1 MATLQTS
8 LLYKPPLLS
17 PVSFSSSLLKRFQ
30 LYSCS
35 VSYFNQNPIAL
46 SHSFHF
52 PPPEFRKFGF
62 SPRTWSVSCTLQP
75 ENTNLSQEASARDLS
90 SVSEIEESKSS
101 SLNEDGSILETKTEE
116 ISESSGVEVES
127 EVSGLGLENGEVGWG
142 EISEKVAESEGM
154 SEILVE
160 KEGEKSRFPLVVFLV
175 GLWASVRKWFEK
187 VMVWDWLSWWP
198 FWRQEKRLERLIA
211 DADANPKDPAKQS
224 ALLAE
229 LNKQSPES
237 VIKRFEQ
244 RDHAVDSRGVAEYLR
259 ALVVTNAIAE
269 YLPDEESGKPSSL
282 PSLLQ
287 ELKQWASGNVDE
299 SFVNPGIN
307 DKQPLHVVM
316 VEPKVS
322 NKSRFAQELIS
333 TILFTVAVGLVWFMG
348 AAALQKYIGSLGGI
362 GTSGVGS
369 SSSYAPKELNKEII
383 PEKNVKTFKDVK
395 GCDDAKQ
402 ELEEVVEYLKNPT
415 KFTRLGGKLP
425 KDMSSRK
432 TIGNAK
438 GILLTG
444 APGTGKT
451 LLAKAIAG
459 EAGVPFFYRAGSEF
473 EEMFVGVGARRVRSL
488 FQAAKKK
495 APCIIF
501 IDEIDAVGS
510 TRKQWEGHTK
520 KTLHQLLVEMDGF
533 EQNEG
538 IILMAATNLP
548 DILDP
553 ALTRPGRFDRHIVV
567 PNPDVRGRQ
576 EILELYLQDKPLAE
590 DIDVKAIARGT
601 PGFNGAD
608 LANLVNIAAIKAAVE
623 GADKLTAS
631 QLEFAKDRI
640 IMGTERK
647 TMFLSE
653 EGKKLTAYHESGH
666 AIVAFSTE
674 GAHPIHKATIM
685 PRGSAL
691 GMVTQLPSGDETSIS
706 KKQLL
711 ARLDVCMGGRVAE
724 ELIFGRDHVT
734 TGASSDL
741 HTATELAHYMVSNCG
756 MSDTIGPIHI
766 KERPSSDM
774 QSRID
779 AEVMKLLRE
788 AYDRVKVL
796 LKKHEKALHA
806 LAIAL
811 LEYETLSADEIKRIL
826 LPYREGQLP
835 EQQQEEQQEEGD
847 LVLV

>member
-1 MATLQTS
+1 MGIWAAFRRRVDY
-8 LLYKPPLLS
+8 LL
-17 PVSFSSSLLKRFQ
+17 
-30 LYSCS
+30 
-35 VSYFNQNPIAL
+35 
-46 SHSFHF
+46 
-52 PPPEFRKFGF
+52 
-62 SPRTWSVSCTLQP
+62 
-75 ENTNLSQEASARDLS
+75 AS
-90 SVSEIEESKSS
+90 
-101 SLNEDGSILETKTEE
+101 
-116 ISESSGVEVES
+116 
-127 EVSGLGLENGEVGWG
+127 
-142 EISEKVAESEGM
+142 
-154 SEILVE
+154 
-160 KEGEKSRFPLVVFLV
+160 
-175 GLWASVRKWFEK
+175 
-187 VMVWDWLSWWP
+187 DWLSWFP
-198 FWRQEKRLERLIA
+198 FWRQEKRLERLIDEA
-211 DADANPKDPAKQS
+211 DASPQDPVKQT
-224 ALLAE
+224 ALLVE
-229 LNKQSPES
+229 LNKHSPES

-244 RDHAVDSRGVAEYLR
+244 REHAVDSRGVAEYLR
-259 ALVVTNAIAE
+259 ALVVTNAIADF
-269 YLPDEESGKPSSL
+269 LPDEQSGKPSSL
-282 PSLLQ
+282 PALLQ
-287 ELKQWASGNVDE
+287 ELKQRVAGNTDE
-299 SFVNPGIN
+299 PFVNPGLSE
-307 DKQPLHVVM
+307 KQPLHVVM
-316 VEPKVS
+316 VDRKVS
-322 NKSRFAQELIS
+322 QKSRFAQELIS
-333 TILFTVAVGLVWFMG
+333 TILFTVAVGLIWLMG

-362 GTSGVGS
+362 GASGVGS
-369 SSSYAPKELNKEII
+369 SSSYSPKDHNKEVM

-402 ELEEVVEYLKNPT
+402 ELEEVVEYLKNPS

-425 KDMSSRK
+425 
-432 TIGNAK
+432 K

-576 EILELYLQDKPLAE
+576 EILELYLKDKPIS
-590 DIDVKAIARGT
+590 DDVDVKAIARGT

-623 GADKLTAS
+623 GAEKLNGV

-647 TMFLSE
+647 TMFVSE
-653 EGKKLTAYHESGH
+653 DSKKLLLQMDFSQHSFFFQLTAYHESGH
-666 AIVAFSTE
+666 AIVAFNTE

-691 GMVTQLPSGDETSIS
+691 GMVTQLPSNDETSIS

-724 ELIFGRDHVT
+724 ELIFGQDHVT

-741 HTATELAHYMVSNCG
+741 STATELAQYMVSSCG
-756 MSDTIGPIHI
+756 MSDVIGPVHL
-766 KERPSSDM
+766 KERPSSEM

-779 AEVMKLLRE
+779 AEVVKLLRE
-788 AYDRVKVL
+788 AYDRVKAL

-806 LAIAL
+806 LANAL
-811 LEYETLSADEIKRIL
+811 LEYETLTSEEIKRIL
-826 LPYREGQLP
+826 MPYREGKLP
-835 EQQQEEQQEEGD
+835 ETREVEQQEQGD
-847 LVLV
+847 LVLA

>member
-1 MATLQTS
+1 MAIILQAS
-8 LLYKPPLLS
+8 LLCKPSLSLTLLFPPNKRHRFNQS
-17 PVSFSSSLLKRFQ
+17 LSSLL
-30 LYSCS
+30 L
-35 VSYFNQNPIAL
+35 L
-46 SHSFHF
+46 L
-52 PPPEFRKFGF
+52 PPPNHHRH
-62 SPRTWSVSCTLQP
+62 S
-75 ENTNLSQEASARDLS
+75 LS
-90 SVSEIEESKSS
+90 SYSTTFIHSRLRPLPITRALHTDNVESGGSKLVENQDSSSSSYNSSGGGLDGESVDSVVVNATTVDNESK
-101 SLNEDGSILETKTEE
+101 EVDM
-116 ISESSGVEVES
+116 VENKFS
-127 EVSGLGLENGEVGWG
+127 K
-142 EISEKVAESEGM
+142 I
-154 SEILVE
+154 
-160 KEGEKSRFPLVVFLV
+160 PLVVFLIGV
-175 GLWASVRKWFEK
+175 WTRLRSGIEK
-187 VMVWDWLSWWP
+187 MMSSDWLSWWP
-198 FWRQEKRLERLIA
+198 FWRQEKRLEQLIA
-211 DADANPKDPAKQS
+211 EANANPKDAAKQT
-224 ALLAE
+224 ALLSE

-244 RDHAVDSRGVAEYLR
+244 REHEVDSRGVAEYLR

-269 YLPDEESGKPSSL
+269 YLPDEESGKPSAL

-287 ELKQWASGNVDE
+287 ELKQRASGNTDE
-299 SFVNPGIN
+299 PFMNPGIS

-316 VEPKVS
+316 VDPKVS

-333 TILFTVAVGLVWFMG
+333 TILFTVAVGLVWVMG

-369 SSSYAPKELNKEII
+369 SSSYTPKELNKEVM

-402 ELEEVVEYLKNPT
+402 ELVEVVEYLKNPT

-425 KDMSSRK
+425 
-432 TIGNAK
+432 K

-553 ALTRPGRFDRHIVV
+553 ALIRPGRFDRHIVV
-567 PNPDVRGRQ
+567 PNPDVKGRQ
-576 EILELYLQDKPLAE
+576 EILELYLQDKPLA
-590 DIDVKAIARGT
+590 DNVDVKAIARGT

-623 GADKLTAS
+623 GQEKLTATE
-631 QLEFAKDRI
+631 LEFAKDRI

-647 TMFLSE
+647 TMFISE
-653 EGKKLTAYHESGH
+653 ESKKLTAYHESGH
-666 AIVAFSTE
+666 AIVAFNTE

-691 GMVTQLPSGDETSIS
+691 GMVTQLPSSDETSIS
-706 KKQLL
+706 KRQLL

-724 ELIFGRDHVT
+724 ELIFGQDHVT

-741 HTATELAHYMVSNCG
+741 STATELAHYMVSSCG
-756 MSDTIGPIHI
+756 MSDAIGPVHI
-766 KERPSSDM
+766 KERASSEM

-779 AEVMKLLRE
+779 AEVVKLLRE
-788 AYDRVKVL
+788 AYDRVKAL

-806 LAIAL
+806 LANAL
-811 LEYETLSADEIKRIL
+811 LEYETLSAEDIKRIL
-826 LPYREGQLP
+826 LPYREGRLP
-835 EQQQEEQQEEGD
+835 EPQEVQQEEGD
-847 LVLV
+847 LVLA

>member
-1 MATLQTS
+1 MVNLQAS
-8 LLYKPPLLS
+8 LFCNPSLSSLPPLLS
-17 PVSFSSSLLKRFQ
+17 SSSSTKIFHFSFSLPPRSISYNPFWLSGFRFNH
-30 LYSCS
+30 C
-35 VSYFNQNPIAL
+35 
-46 SHSFHF
+46 
-52 PPPEFRKFGF
+52 
-62 SPRTWSVSCTLQP
+62 
-75 ENTNLSQEASARDLS
+75 
-90 SVSEIEESKSS
+90 SKSS
-101 SLNEDGSILETKTEE
+101 IHCTLHPDYGNFNPESISSPGGNMGSGPQDFNLGGFGDQGADFDGSR
-116 ISESSGVEVES
+116 VEGS
-127 EVSGLGLENGEVGWG
+127 DS
-142 EISEKVAESEGM
+142 
-154 SEILVE
+154 SEILMNIEAGVMATDEIPEPVLDTPGNVEFESGIQSE
-160 KEGEKSRFPLVVFLV
+160 KEGKWRKLPFVVFLM
-175 GLWASVRKWFEK
+175 GFWAATRRRFQK
-187 VMVWDWLSWWP
+187 VIEILMDWYSWWP
-198 FWRQEKRLERLIA
+198 FWRQEKRLERLTA
-211 DADANPKDPAKQS
+211 EADANPKDAAKQS

-237 VIKRFEQ
+237 VIRRFEQ
-244 RDHAVDSRGVAEYLR
+244 REHAVDSRGVVEYLR
-259 ALVVTNAIAE
+259 ALVATNAIAE
-269 YLPDEESGKPSSL
+269 YLPDSESGKPSTL

-287 ELKQWASGNVDE
+287 ELKQRASGNVDE
-299 SFVNPGIN
+299 SFVNPGISE
-307 DKQPLHVVM
+307 KQPLHVVM
-316 VEPKVS
+316 VDPKVP
-322 NKSRFAQELIS
+322 NKSRFMQELIS

-348 AAALQKYIGSLGGI
+348 ATALQKYIGSLGGI

-369 SSSYAPKELNKEII
+369 SSSYAPKELNKEVI

-402 ELEEVVEYLKNPT
+402 ELEEVVEYLKNPS

-425 KDMSSRK
+425 
-432 TIGNAK
+432 K

-459 EAGVPFFYRAGSEF
+459 EAGVPFFYKAGSEF

-576 EILELYLQDKPLAE
+576 EILELYLQDKPL
-590 DIDVKAIARGT
+590 DDDVDVKAIARGT

-608 LANLVNIAAIKAAVE
+608 LANLVNIAAIKAAVD
-623 GADKLTAS
+623 GAEKLNSS

-640 IMGTERK
+640 VMGTERK

-653 EGKKLTAYHESGH
+653 ESKKLTAYHESGH
-666 AIVAFSTE
+666 AIVAFNTE

-691 GMVTQLPSGDETSIS
+691 GMVTQLPSSDETSIS

-724 ELIFGRDHVT
+724 EIIFGEDHIT

-741 HTATELAHYMVSNCG
+741 NTATELAQYMVSSCG
-756 MSDTIGPIHI
+756 MSDAIGPVHI
-766 KERPSSDM
+766 KERPSSEL

-779 AEVMKLLRE
+779 AEVVKLLRD
-788 AYDRVKVL
+788 AYDRVKAL

-806 LAIAL
+806 LSNAL
-811 LEYETLSADEIKRIL
+811 LEYETLSAEEIKRIL

-835 EQQQEEQQEEGD
+835 DQQDEVEQQEGD
-847 LVLV
+847 LVLA

>member
-1 MATLQTS
+1 MTALQAS
-8 LLYKPPLLS
+8 LLCKHSSLS
-17 PVSFSSSLLKRFQ
+17 HFYHSKHLQLSLSNNRRFSSFYLFTLDDNSTSVKSRFRRHR
-30 LYSCS
+30 L
-35 VSYFNQNPIAL
+35 VF
-46 SHSFHF
+46 
-52 PPPEFRKFGF
+52 
-62 SPRTWSVSCTLQP
+62 SCTLHP
-75 ENTNLSQEASARDLS
+75 ENVNS
-90 SVSEIEESKSS
+90 SPESKISDNDWIS
-101 SLNEDGSILETKTEE
+101 DLGESRVNE
-116 ISESSGVEVES
+116 ISGENKRIEGGDLPSVGSEVERELRS
-127 EVSGLGLENGEVGWG
+127 ENSLGKGDAKSRLPVAVFLMGLVAAAKRLL
-142 EISEKVAESEGM
+142 EKVLLSD
-154 SEILVE
+154 
-160 KEGEKSRFPLVVFLV
+160 
-175 GLWASVRKWFEK
+175 WFN
-187 VMVWDWLSWWP
+187 WWP
-198 FWRQEKRLERLIA
+198 FWRQEKRLEMLVA
-211 DADANPKDPAKQS
+211 EADANPKDATKQS

-229 LNKQSPES
+229 LNQHSPEA
-237 VIKRFEQ
+237 VITRFEQ
-244 RDHAVDSRGVAEYLR
+244 RDHAVDSRGVSEYIR
-259 ALVVTNAIAE
+259 ALVATNAIAE
-269 YLPDEESGKPSSL
+269 YLPDELSGKPSSL
-282 PSLLQ
+282 PTLLE
-287 ELKQWASGNVDE
+287 ELKQRASGNIDE
-299 SFVNPGIN
+299 PFLSPGISE
-307 DKQPLHVVM
+307 KQPLHVMM
-316 VEPKVS
+316 VDPKVPNRS
-322 NKSRFAQELIS
+322 SRFAQELIS
-333 TILFTVAVGLVWFMG
+333 TILFTVAVGLVWLLG
-348 AAALQKYIGSLGGI
+348 AAALQKYISSLGGI
-362 GTSGVGS
+362 GTSGMGS
-369 SSSYAPKELNKEII
+369 SSSYSPKELNKEIM

-425 KDMSSRK
+425 
-432 TIGNAK
+432 K

-576 EILELYLQDKPLAE
+576 EILELYLQDKPLA
-590 DIDVKAIARGT
+590 DNVDVKAIARGT

-623 GADKLTAS
+623 GAEKLTAAE
-631 QLEFAKDRI
+631 LEFAKDRI

-647 TMFLSE
+647 TMFISE
-653 EGKKLTAYHESGH
+653 ESKKLTAYHESGH
-666 AIVAFSTE
+666 AIVALNTD

-691 GMVTQLPSGDETSIS
+691 GMVTQLPSSDETSIS

-711 ARLDVCMGGRVAE
+711 ARLDVCMGGRAAE
-724 ELIFGRDHVT
+724 ELIFGQDYIT

-741 HTATELAHYMVSNCG
+741 QTATELAQYMVSACG
-756 MSDTIGPIHI
+756 MSDTIGPVHI
-766 KERPSSDM
+766 KERPGSEM

-779 AEVMKLLRE
+779 AEVVKLLRE
-788 AYDRVKVL
+788 AYDRVKSL

-806 LAIAL
+806 LANAL
-811 LEYETLSADEIKRIL
+811 LEYETVSAEEIKRIL
-826 LPYREGQLP
+826 LPYGEGRLP
-835 EQQQEEQQEEGD
+835 EQQQQQQQEEEE
-847 LVLV
+847 LALA

>member
-1 MATLQTS
+1 MSGGNSTEKLE
-8 LLYKPPLLS
+8 
-17 PVSFSSSLLKRFQ
+17 
-30 LYSCS
+30 
-35 VSYFNQNPIAL
+35 NPNAL
-46 SHSFHF
+46 
-52 PPPEFRKFGF
+52 
-62 SPRTWSVSCTLQP
+62 V
-75 ENTNLSQEASARDLS
+75 
-90 SVSEIEESKSS
+90 
-101 SLNEDGSILETKTEE
+101 ETGERE
-116 ISESSGVEVES
+116 SGVGE
-127 EVSGLGLENGEVGWG
+127 GEN
-142 EISEKVAESEGM
+142 
-154 SEILVE
+154 EILMGEE
-160 KEGEKSRFPLVVFLV
+160 KKEREGRLPMVVFFV
-175 GLWASVRKWFEK
+175 GLWAMLKRGFERI
-187 VMVWDWLSWWP
+187 WLSEWMSWWP
-198 FWRQEKRLERLIA
+198 WHQERRLDRLIA
-211 DADANPKDPAKQS
+211 EADANPMDAAKQS

-229 LNKQSPES
+229 LNKDSPEL
-237 VIKRFEQ
+237 VIERFQ
-244 RDHAVDSRGVAEYLR
+244 RRDLAVDSKGVVEYLR
-259 ALVVTNAIAE
+259 ALVATNAIAE
-269 YLPDEESGKPSSL
+269 YLPDEQSGKPSNL
-282 PSLLQ
+282 PTLLQ
-287 ELKQWASGNVDE
+287 ELKQRATGNIE
-299 SFVNPGIN
+299 EISLTPGLS
-307 DKQPLHVVM
+307 DKQPLHVLM
-316 VEPKVS
+316 VDPKVS
-322 NKSRFAQELIS
+322 NKSTRLAQELFS
-333 TILFTVAVGLVWFMG
+333 TILFTVAVGLVWIMG
-348 AAALQKYIGSLGGI
+348 AAALQKYINGLGGI

-369 SSSYAPKELNKEII
+369 SSSYTTKELSKEVM

-402 ELEEVVEYLKNPT
+402 ELEEVVEYLKNPA

-425 KDMSSRK
+425 
-432 TIGNAK
+432 K

-501 IDEIDAVGS
+501 IDEIDAIGS

-567 PNPDVRGRQ
+567 PSPDVRGRQ
-576 EILELYLQDKPLAE
+576 EILELYLQDKPVA
-590 DIDVKAIARGT
+590 DTVDVKAIARGT

-623 GADKLTAS
+623 GAEKLTAS

-640 IMGTERK
+640 LMGTERK
-647 TMFLSE
+647 TMFISE
-653 EGKKLTAYHESGH
+653 DSKKLTAYHESGH
-666 AIVAFSTE
+666 AIVALNTE
-674 GAHPIHKATIM
+674 GAHPIHKATII

-691 GMVTQLPSGDETSIS
+691 GMVTQLPSNDETSVT
-706 KKQLL
+706 KRQLL

-724 ELIFGRDHVT
+724 ELIFGQDHVT

-741 HTATELAHYMVSNCG
+741 NTATQLAQYMVTTCG
-756 MSDTIGPIHI
+756 MSDAIGPVHI
-766 KERPSSDM
+766 KERPGSEM

-779 AEVMKLLRE
+779 AEVVKLLKE
-788 AYDRVKVL
+788 AYDRVKAL

-806 LAIAL
+806 LANAL
-811 LEYETLSADEIKRIL
+811 LEYETLSAEDIKRIL
-826 LPYREGQLP
+826 LPYREETQLM
-835 EQQQEEQQEEGD
+835 EQQEQEED
-847 LVLV
+847 LVLA

>member
-1 MATLQTS
+1 MTTLQAS
-8 LLYKPPLLS
+8 LLFKPLPPLFH
-17 PVSFSSSLLKRFQ
+17 FSSSKHVRSLSISNPLFCLRLSTTASPPFKTRFCRHNLL
-30 LYSCS
+30 LHCTL
-35 VSYFNQNPIAL
+35 NPEQVDSSSEFAL
-46 SHSFHF
+46 SNNDNSI
-52 PPPEFRKFGF
+52 PEIEPLEFNE
-62 SPRTWSVSCTLQP
+62 PSVVEIGSVH
-75 ENTNLSQEASARDLS
+75 NSSIDSNGGVVS
-90 SVSEIEESKSS
+90 SVSD
-101 SLNEDGSILETKTEE
+101 NEAGH
-116 ISESSGVEVES
+116 VES
-127 EVSGLGLENGEVGWG
+127 EV
-142 EISEKVAESEGM
+142 
-154 SEILVE
+154 LVE
-160 KEGEKSRFPLVVFLV
+160 NDELKKKLPILIFLMGVFAKVKKGFENIL
-175 GLWASVRKWFEK
+175 LSDWF
-187 VMVWDWLSWWP
+187 SWWP
-198 FWRQEKRLERLIA
+198 FWQQEKRLERLIA
-211 DADANPKDPAKQS
+211 DADANPNDAAMQS

-229 LNKQSPES
+229 LNKHSPES
-237 VIKRFEQ
+237 VIRRFEQ
-244 RDHAVDSRGVAEYLR
+244 RAHAVDSRGVAEYMR
-259 ALVVTNAIAE
+259 ALVATNAIAE
-269 YLPDEESGKPSSL
+269 YLPDELSGKPSSL

-287 ELKQWASGNVDE
+287 ELKQRASGNMDE
-299 SFVNPGIN
+299 PFLNPGISE
-307 DKQPLHVVM
+307 KQPLHVVM
-316 VEPKVS
+316 VDPKVS
-322 NKSRFAQELIS
+322 NRSSRFAQEFLS
-333 TILFTVAVGLVWFMG
+333 TIIFTIAIGLVWIMG
-348 AAALQKYIGSLGGI
+348 ATALQKYIGGLGGI
-362 GTSGVGS
+362 GASGVGS
-369 SSSYAPKELNKEII
+369 SSSYAPKELNKEIM

-402 ELEEVVEYLKNPT
+402 ELEEVVEYLKNPS

-425 KDMSSRK
+425 
-432 TIGNAK
+432 K

-459 EAGVPFFYRAGSEF
+459 EAGVPFFYKAGSEF

-576 EILELYLQDKPLAE
+576 EILELYLQDKPVS
-590 DIDVKAIARGT
+590 DDVNVNAIARGT

-623 GADKLTAS
+623 GAEKLNAS

-653 EGKKLTAYHESGH
+653 DSKKLTAYHESGH
-666 AIVAFSTE
+666 AIVALNTE

-691 GMVTQLPSGDETSIS
+691 GMVTQLPSNDETSIS

-724 ELIFGRDHVT
+724 ELVFGPDNVT

-741 HTATELAHYMVSNCG
+741 HTATELAQYMVSSCG
-756 MSDTIGPIHI
+756 MSDAIGPVHI
-766 KERPSSDM
+766 KERPSAEM
-774 QSRID
+774 QSRMD
-779 AEVMKLLRE
+779 AEVVKLLRE
-788 AYDRVKVL
+788 AYDRVKAL
-796 LKKHEKALHA
+796 LKKHEKALHT
-806 LAIAL
+806 LATAL
-811 LEYETLSADEIKRIL
+811 LECETLTSEDIRRIL
-826 LPYREGQLP
+826 LPFSEDRLS
-835 EQQQEEQQEEGD
+835 EQQQQQQQPQDEETLA
-847 LVLV
+847 LV

>member
-1 MATLQTS
+1 MAIILQANFLCRPSFSLYSPSKRRSFNHHNNCPLSLSKTPSSPLNLRLRPFLIPCTLH
-8 LLYKPPLLS
+8 PDNAG
-17 PVSFSSSLLKRFQ
+17 PVSET
-30 LYSCS
+30 
-35 VSYFNQNPIAL
+35 VPPI
-46 SHSFHF
+46 SNSD
-52 PPPEFRKFGF
+52 K
-62 SPRTWSVSCTLQP
+62 T
-75 ENTNLSQEASARDLS
+75 QE
-90 SVSEIEESKSS
+90 VVES
-101 SLNEDGSILETKTEE
+101 NE
-116 ISESSGVEVES
+116 SGRQEVE
-127 EVSGLGLENGEVGWG
+127 GQGGD
-142 EISEKVAESEGM
+142 
-154 SEILVE
+154 LVEE
-160 KEGEKSRFPLVVFLV
+160 KEGGGEVYDSNGRIRLTVFLM
-175 GLWASVRKWFEK
+175 GLWTKMRNGFQKLLMLMGSYSSNWFSF
-187 VMVWDWLSWWP
+187 SWWP
-198 FWRQEKRLERLIA
+198 FWKQEKKLEKLIA
-211 DADANPKDPAKQS
+211 EAEAHPKDAEKQT
-224 ALLAE
+224 ALLVE
-229 LNKQSPES
+229 LNKHSPES

-244 RDHAVDSRGVAEYLR
+244 RDHAVDSKGVAEYLR
-259 ALVVTNAIAE
+259 ALVTTNSIAD
-269 YLPDEESGKPSSL
+269 YLPDEQSGKPSSL
-282 PSLLQ
+282 PALLQ
-287 ELKQWASGNVDE
+287 ELKQRASGDTDKR
-299 SFVNPGIN
+299 FMNPGVSE
-307 DKQPLHVVM
+307 KQPLHVVM
-316 VEPKVS
+316 VDPKVS

-333 TILFTVAVGLVWFMG
+333 TILFTVAVGLVWVMG
-348 AAALQKYIGSLGGI
+348 AAALQKYVGSLGGI
-362 GTSGVGS
+362 GASGVGS
-369 SSSYAPKELNKEII
+369 SSSYAPKDLNKEVM

-425 KDMSSRK
+425 
-432 TIGNAK
+432 K

-567 PNPDVRGRQ
+567 TNPDVKGRQ
-576 EILELYLQDKPLAE
+576 EILELYLEDKPMA
-590 DIDVKAIARGT
+590 DDVDVKTIARGT

-623 GADKLTAS
+623 GAEKLTAA

-640 IMGTERK
+640 LMGTERK
-647 TMFLSE
+647 TMFISE
-653 EGKKLTAYHESGH
+653 ESKKLTAYHESGH
-666 AIVAFSTE
+666 AIVAFNTE

-691 GMVTQLPSGDETSIS
+691 GMVTQLPSSDETSIS

-724 ELIFGRDHVT
+724 ELIFGQDHVT

-741 HTATELAHYMVSNCG
+741 HTATELAQYMVSNCG
-756 MSDTIGPIHI
+756 MSDAIGPMHI
-766 KERPSSDM
+766 NERPSSEL
-774 QSRID
+774 QSRVD
-779 AEVMKLLRE
+779 AEVCF
-788 AYDRVKVL
+788 
-796 LKKHEKALHA
+796 
-806 LAIAL
+806 
-811 LEYETLSADEIKRIL
+811 
-826 LPYREGQLP
+826 
-835 EQQQEEQQEEGD
+835 
-847 LVLV
+847 

>member
-1 MATLQTS
+1 
-8 LLYKPPLLS
+8 
-17 PVSFSSSLLKRFQ
+17 
-30 LYSCS
+30 
-35 VSYFNQNPIAL
+35 
-46 SHSFHF
+46 
-52 PPPEFRKFGF
+52 
-62 SPRTWSVSCTLQP
+62 
-75 ENTNLSQEASARDLS
+75 
-90 SVSEIEESKSS
+90 
-101 SLNEDGSILETKTEE
+101 
-116 ISESSGVEVES
+116 
-127 EVSGLGLENGEVGWG
+127 
-142 EISEKVAESEGM
+142 
-154 SEILVE
+154 
-160 KEGEKSRFPLVVFLV
+160 
-175 GLWASVRKWFEK
+175 
-187 VMVWDWLSWWP
+187 MVD
-198 FWRQEKRLERLIA
+198 
-211 DADANPKDPAKQS
+211 
-224 ALLAE
+224 
-229 LNKQSPES
+229 
-237 VIKRFEQ
+237 
-244 RDHAVDSRGVAEYLR
+244 
-259 ALVVTNAIAE
+259 
-269 YLPDEESGKPSSL
+269 
-282 PSLLQ
+282 
-287 ELKQWASGNVDE
+287 
-299 SFVNPGIN
+299 
-307 DKQPLHVVM
+307 
-316 VEPKVS
+316 PKVS

-333 TILFTVAVGLVWFMG
+333 TILFTVAVGLVWLMG

-369 SSSYAPKELNKEII
+369 SSSYAPKELNKEVM

-402 ELEEVVEYLKNPT
+402 ELVEVVEYLKNPS

-425 KDMSSRK
+425 
-432 TIGNAK
+432 K

-576 EILELYLQDKPLAE
+576 EILELYLQDKPLA
-590 DIDVKAIARGT
+590 DDVDVKAIARGT

-608 LANLVNIAAIKAAVE
+608 LANLVNIAAIKAAVDGGE
-623 GADKLTAS
+623 KLTATE
-631 QLEFAKDRI
+631 LEFAKDRI
-640 IMGTERK
+640 LMGTERK
-647 TMFLSE
+647 TMFISE
-653 EGKKLTAYHESGH
+653 ESKKLTAYHESGH
-666 AIVAFSTE
+666 AIVAFNTE

-691 GMVTQLPSGDETSIS
+691 GMVTQLPSSDETSVS
-706 KKQLL
+706 QKQLL

-724 ELIFGRDHVT
+724 ELIFGRDHIT

-741 HTATELAHYMVSNCG
+741 HSATELAHYMVSNCG
-756 MSDTIGPIHI
+756 MSDAIGPVHI
-766 KERPSSDM
+766 KDRPSSEM

-779 AEVMKLLRE
+779 AEVVKLLRE
-788 AYDRVKVL
+788 AYDRVKAL
-796 LKKHEKALHA
+796 LKKHEKQLHA
-806 LAIAL
+806 LANAL
-811 LEYETLSADEIKRIL
+811 LEYETLSAEEIKRIL

-835 EQQQEEQQEEGD
+835 EQQEELEED
-847 LVLV
+847 LVLA

>member
-1 MATLQTS
+1 MTITLQAS
-8 LLYKPPLLS
+8 LLCKP
-17 PVSFSSSLLKRFQ
+17 SFSIIPYYSISPCRLCHPTPLPPSNFFTFSSNPLNLRLRLFRP
-30 LYSCS
+30 LS
-35 VSYFNQNPIAL
+35 VP
-46 SHSFHF
+46 
-52 PPPEFRKFGF
+52 
-62 SPRTWSVSCTLQP
+62 CTLQP
-75 ENTNLSQEASARDLS
+75 DNAIPDSESVFHGEFRSPDTNDAVMEQKP
-90 SVSEIEESKSS
+90 EEFGAKSS
-101 SLNEDGSILETKTEE
+101 EAELVT
-116 ISESSGVEVES
+116 
-127 EVSGLGLENGEVGWG
+127 EVSG
-142 EISEKVAESEGM
+142 ESGN
-154 SEILVE
+154 LVE
-160 KEGEKSRFPLVVFLV
+160 KEGVNSKIPVVVFLLGV
-175 GLWASVRKWFEK
+175 WATLKRGLDKLLTS
-187 VMVWDWLSWWP
+187 DWLSWWP
-198 FWRQEKRLERLIA
+198 FWRQEKRIERLIA
-211 DADANPKDPAKQS
+211 EADANPKDADKQS

-229 LNKQSPES
+229 LNKHSPES

-244 RDHAVDSRGVAEYLR
+244 REHAVDSKGVVEYLR
-259 ALVVTNAIAE
+259 ALVVTNTIAD
-269 YLPDEESGKPSSL
+269 YLPDQQSGKPSSL
-282 PSLLQ
+282 PALLQ
-287 ELKQWASGNVDE
+287 ELKQRVSGNTDE
-299 SFVNPGIN
+299 PFVNPGVSE
-307 DKQPLHVVM
+307 KQPLHVVM
-316 VEPKVS
+316 VDPKVS

-333 TILFTVAVGLVWFMG
+333 TILFTVAVGLIWVMG

-362 GTSGVGS
+362 GASGVGS
-369 SSSYAPKELNKEII
+369 SSSYAPKELNKEVM

-402 ELEEVVEYLKNPT
+402 ELEEVVEYLKNPS

-425 KDMSSRK
+425 
-432 TIGNAK
+432 K

-567 PNPDVRGRQ
+567 PNPDVKGRQ
-576 EILELYLQDKPLAE
+576 EILELYLQDKPLS
-590 DIDVKAIARGT
+590 DDVDVKAIARGT

-608 LANLVNIAAIKAAVE
+608 LANLVNVAAIKAAVE
-623 GADKLTAS
+623 GAEKLTAS

-647 TMFLSE
+647 TMFVSE
-653 EGKKLTAYHESGH
+653 ESKKLTAYHESGH
-666 AIVAFSTE
+666 AIVAFNTE

-691 GMVTQLPSGDETSIS
+691 GMVTQLPSSDETSIS

-724 ELIFGRDHVT
+724 ELIFGQDHIT

-756 MSDTIGPIHI
+756 MSDAVGPVHI
-766 KERPSSDM
+766 IDRPSSDM

-779 AEVMKLLRE
+779 AEVVKLLRE
-788 AYDRVKVL
+788 AYDRVKTL
-796 LKKHEKALHA
+796 LKKQEKALHA
-806 LAIAL
+806 LANAL
-811 LEYETLSADEIKRIL
+811 LEYETLSAEEIKRIL
-826 LPYREGQLP
+826 LPYREGRLS
-835 EQQQEEQQEEGD
+835 EQQREEQEEGE
-847 LVLV
+847 LVLA

>member
-1 MATLQTS
+1 MTTLQAS
-8 LLYKPPLLS
+8 LIFKPLPPLFH
-17 PVSFSSSLLKRFQ
+17 FSSSSKHVRSLSFSKPTPYILRLSTTASTPFKTRFCRHNLL
-30 LYSCS
+30 LHCTL
-35 VSYFNQNPIAL
+35 NPDHVNSSSEFAL
-46 SHSFHF
+46 SNNDNSI
-52 PPPEFRKFGF
+52 P
-62 SPRTWSVSCTLQP
+62 
-75 ENTNLSQEASARDLS
+75 
-90 SVSEIEESKSS
+90 EIEPQEVNEPLVIESS
-101 SLNEDGSILETKTEE
+101 SIQNSIDSNGGIGSIAPDHVA
-116 ISESSGVEVES
+116 GHVES
-127 EVSGLGLENGEVGWG
+127 DV
-142 EISEKVAESEGM
+142 
-154 SEILVE
+154 LVE
-160 KEGEKSRFPLVVFLV
+160 NEELKKKLPIVVFLM
-175 GLWASVRKWFEK
+175 GLFAKVKKGFENILLSDWF
-187 VMVWDWLSWWP
+187 SWWP
-198 FWRQEKRLERLIA
+198 FWQQEKRLERLIA
-211 DADANPKDPAKQS
+211 DADANPKDAALQS

-229 LNKQSPES
+229 LNKHSPES
-237 VIKRFEQ
+237 VIRRFEQ
-244 RDHAVDSRGVAEYLR
+244 RAHAVDSRGVAEYMR
-259 ALVVTNAIAE
+259 ALVATNAIAE
-269 YLPDEESGKPSSL
+269 YLPDGQSGKPSSL
-282 PSLLQ
+282 PALLQ
-287 ELKQWASGNVDE
+287 ELKQRASGNMDE
-299 SFVNPGIN
+299 PFLNPGISE
-307 DKQPLHVVM
+307 KQPLHVVM
-316 VEPKVS
+316 VDPKVPNRS
-322 NKSRFAQELIS
+322 SRFAQEFLS
-333 TILFTVAVGLVWFMG
+333 TIIFTIAIGLVWIMG
-348 AAALQKYIGSLGGI
+348 ATALQKYIGGLGGI
-362 GTSGVGS
+362 GASGVGS
-369 SSSYAPKELNKEII
+369 SSSYAPKELNKEIM

-402 ELEEVVEYLKNPT
+402 ELEEVVEYLKNPS

-425 KDMSSRK
+425 
-432 TIGNAK
+432 K

-459 EAGVPFFYRAGSEF
+459 EAGVPFFYKAGSEF

-576 EILELYLQDKPLAE
+576 EILELYLQDKPVS
-590 DIDVKAIARGT
+590 DDVNVNAIARGT

-623 GADKLTAS
+623 GAEKVNAS

-653 EGKKLTAYHESGH
+653 DSKKLTAYHESGH
-666 AIVAFSTE
+666 AIVALNTE

-691 GMVTQLPSGDETSIS
+691 GMVTQLPSNDETSIS

-724 ELIFGRDHVT
+724 ELVFGPDNVT

-741 HTATELAHYMVSNCG
+741 HTATELAQYMVSSCG
-756 MSDTIGPIHI
+756 MSDAIGPVHI
-766 KERPSSDM
+766 KERPSAEM
-774 QSRID
+774 QSRMD
-779 AEVMKLLRE
+779 AEVVKLLRE
-788 AYDRVKVL
+788 AYDRVKAL
-796 LKKHEKALHA
+796 LKKHEKALHT
-806 LAIAL
+806 LANAL
-811 LEYETLSADEIKRIL
+811 LEYETLSSEEIRRIL
-826 LPYREGQLP
+826 LPFSEDRLS
-835 EQQQEEQQEEGD
+835 EQQQQQPQDEEA
-847 LVLV
+847 LALA

>member
-1 MATLQTS
+1 MVNLQAS
-8 LLYKPPLLS
+8 LFCNPSLSSLPPLLS
-17 PVSFSSSLLKRFQ
+17 SSSSTQRFHFSFSLPSRSISCNPFWASGFRFTHRSPSSL
-30 LYSCS
+30 
-35 VSYFNQNPIAL
+35 P
-46 SHSFHF
+46 
-52 PPPEFRKFGF
+52 
-62 SPRTWSVSCTLQP
+62 CTLHPDYGNFNSESISSPGGNMGSGPQDF
-75 ENTNLSQEASARDLS
+75 NLGGFGDQGADF
-90 SVSEIEESKSS
+90 
-101 SLNEDGSILETKTEE
+101 DGSRVEG
-116 ISESSGVEVES
+116 SESS
-127 EVSGLGLENGEVGWG
+127 
-142 EISEKVAESEGM
+142 
-154 SEILVE
+154 EILMNIESGVMATDEIVEPVLDSPGSVEFESGIQSE
-160 KEGEKSRFPLVVFLV
+160 KEGKWRKLPFVVFLM
-175 GLWASVRKWFEK
+175 GLWAATRRRFQK
-187 VMVWDWLSWWP
+187 VIEIVMDWYSWWP
-198 FWRQEKRLERLIA
+198 FWRQEKRLERLTA
-211 DADANPKDPAKQS
+211 EADANPKDAAKQS

-229 LNKQSPES
+229 LNKQSPEA
-237 VIKRFEQ
+237 VIRRFEQ
-244 RDHAVDSRGVAEYLR
+244 RDHAVDSRGVVEYLR

-269 YLPDEESGKPSSL
+269 YLPDSESGRPSSL
-282 PSLLQ
+282 PTLLQ
-287 ELKQWASGNVDE
+287 ELKQRASGNVEE
-299 SFVNPGIN
+299 SFVNPGISE
-307 DKQPLHVVM
+307 KQPLHVVM
-316 VEPKVS
+316 VDPKVP
-322 NKSRFAQELIS
+322 NKSRFVQELIS

-348 AAALQKYIGSLGGI
+348 ATALQKYIGSLGGI

-369 SSSYAPKELNKEII
+369 SSSYAPKELNKEVM

-402 ELEEVVEYLKNPT
+402 ELEEVVEYLKNPS

-425 KDMSSRK
+425 
-432 TIGNAK
+432 K

-459 EAGVPFFYRAGSEF
+459 EAGVPFFYKAGSEF

-576 EILELYLQDKPLAE
+576 EILELYLQDKPL
-590 DIDVKAIARGT
+590 DDDVDVKAIARGT

-608 LANLVNIAAIKAAVE
+608 LANLVNIAAIKAAVD
-623 GADKLTAS
+623 GAEKLNSS

-640 IMGTERK
+640 VMGTERK

-653 EGKKLTAYHESGH
+653 ESKKLTAYHESGH
-666 AIVAFSTE
+666 AIVAFNTE

-691 GMVTQLPSGDETSIS
+691 GMVTQLPSSDETSIS

-724 ELIFGRDHVT
+724 EIIFGQDHIT

-741 HTATELAHYMVSNCG
+741 NTATELAQYMVSSCG
-756 MSDTIGPIHI
+756 MSDAIGPVHI
-766 KERPSSDM
+766 KERPSSEL

-779 AEVMKLLRE
+779 AEVVKLLRD
-788 AYDRVKVL
+788 AYDRVKAL

-806 LAIAL
+806 LSNAL
-811 LEYETLSADEIKRIL
+811 LEYETLSAEEIKRIL

-835 EQQQEEQQEEGD
+835 DQQIEVEQQGD
-847 LVLV
+847 LVLA

>member
-1 MATLQTS
+1 MTTLQATL
-8 LLYKPPLLS
+8 LLKPPFSIPSLRLLS
-17 PVSFSSSLLKRFQ
+17 NFNFPKFISYQSRVRKF
-30 LYSCS
+30 S
-35 VSYFNQNPIAL
+35 VSC
-46 SHSFHF
+46 
-52 PPPEFRKFGF
+52 
-62 SPRTWSVSCTLQP
+62 CTLQP
-75 ENTNLSQEASARDLS
+75 QKQQNDEQPSSNSNEQSLKPNSGIESDIDNGNSASKLENPDAHVD
-90 SVSEIEESKSS
+90 
-101 SLNEDGSILETKTEE
+101 
-116 ISESSGVEVES
+116 S
-127 EVSGLGLENGEVGWG
+127 EVSTIVEERESGVIEEEEV
-142 EISEKVAESEGM
+142 EGR
-154 SEILVE
+154 L
-160 KEGEKSRFPLVVFLV
+160 PTVVFFV
-175 GLWASVRKWFEK
+175 GLWAMLKRGFERI
-187 VMVWDWLSWWP
+187 WLSERMSWWP
-198 FWRQEKRLERLIA
+198 WHQEKRLDRLIA
-211 DADANPKDPAKQS
+211 EADANPTDAARQS

-229 LNKQSPES
+229 LNKHSPES
-237 VIKRFEQ
+237 VIERFQ
-244 RDHAVDSRGVAEYLR
+244 RSDITVDSRGVVEYLR
-259 ALVVTNAIAE
+259 ALVATNAIAD
-269 YLPDEESGKPSSL
+269 YLPDEQTGKPSGL
-282 PSLLQ
+282 PTLLQ
-287 ELKQWASGNVDE
+287 ELKQRASGNIE
-299 SFVNPGIN
+299 ELSLTPGISE
-307 DKQPLHVVM
+307 KQPLHVVM
-316 VEPKVS
+316 VDPKVS
-322 NKSRFAQELIS
+322 NKSSRLVQELFS
-333 TILFTVAVGLVWFMG
+333 TILFTIAVGLIWIMG
-348 AAALQKYIGSLGGI
+348 ASALQKYVNSLGGI

-369 SSSYAPKELNKEII
+369 SSSYSTKELSKEVL

-425 KDMSSRK
+425 
-432 TIGNAK
+432 K

-501 IDEIDAVGS
+501 IDEIDAIGS

-576 EILELYLQDKPLAE
+576 DILELYLQDKPVAE
-590 DIDVKAIARGT
+590 DVDIKAIARGT

-623 GADKLTAS
+623 GAEKLTAA

-640 IMGTERK
+640 LMGTERK
-647 TMFLSE
+647 TMFISE
-653 EGKKLTAYHESGH
+653 ESKKLTAYHESGH
-666 AIVAFSTE
+666 AIVALNTE
-674 GAHPIHKATIM
+674 GAHPIHKATII

-691 GMVTQLPSGDETSIS
+691 GMVTQLPSNDETSVS

-724 ELIFGRDHVT
+724 ELIFGQDHVT

-741 HTATELAHYMVSNCG
+741 NTATELAQYMVTSCG
-756 MSDTIGPIHI
+756 MSDEIGPVHI
-766 KERPSSDM
+766 KERPGSEM

-779 AEVMKLLRE
+779 AEVVKLLRQ
-788 AYDRVKVL
+788 AYDRVKAL
-796 LKKHEKALHA
+796 LKKHEKPLHA
-806 LAIAL
+806 LANAL
-811 LEYETLSADEIKRIL
+811 LEYETLSSEEIKRIL
-826 LPYREGQLP
+826 LPYRE
-835 EQQQEEQQEEGD
+835 ETQQELEQQEQEGD
-847 LVLV
+847 LVLA

>member
-1 MATLQTS
+1 MSALQAS
-8 LLYKPPLLS
+8 LLLRPLPSPLPPRRRPPPAPASVSFPRSCHHRRPSPPLRALAADGPQPPPS
-17 PVSFSSSLLKRFQ
+17 PAPEPPAAAAAAAAPEAEVDTGPAAQDGKEELEDLVDKARVWAVAFAAAVVEAAKRFFDW
-30 LYSCS
+30 
-35 VSYFNQNPIAL
+35 V
-46 SHSFHF
+46 
-52 PPPEFRKFGF
+52 
-62 SPRTWSVSCTLQP
+62 
-75 ENTNLSQEASARDLS
+75 
-90 SVSEIEESKSS
+90 
-101 SLNEDGSILETKTEE
+101 
-116 ISESSGVEVES
+116 
-127 EVSGLGLENGEVGWG
+127 VSG
-142 EISEKVAESEGM
+142 
-154 SEILVE
+154 
-160 KEGEKSRFPLVVFLV
+160 
-175 GLWASVRKWFEK
+175 
-187 VMVWDWLSWWP
+187 DWMSWWP
-198 FWRQEKRLERLIA
+198 FWRPDRRLQRLID
-211 DADANPKDPAKQS
+211 DADAHPKDPAKQS
-224 ALLAE
+224 ALLHE
-229 LNKQSPES
+229 LNKFSPED
-237 VIKRFEQ
+237 VIKRIEQ
-244 RDHAVDSRGVAEYLR
+244 RSHAVDSKGVAEYLR
-259 ALVVTNAIAE
+259 ALILTNAIAD
-269 YLPDEESGKPSSL
+269 YLPDELSGRSATL
-282 PSLLQ
+282 PALLQ
-287 ELKQWASGNVDE
+287 ELKQRVSGEDKPF
-299 SFVNPGIN
+299 SNPGIS

-316 VEPKVS
+316 VDPKATGRS
-322 NKSRFAQELIS
+322 TRFAQEIFS
-333 TILFTVAVGLVWFMG
+333 TILFTVAVGFMWVMG

-369 SSSYAPKELNKEII
+369 SSSYSAKELNKDIT

-395 GCDDAKQ
+395 GCDDAKK
-402 ELEEVVEYLKNPT
+402 ELEEVVEYLRNPM

-425 KDMSSRK
+425 
-432 TIGNAK
+432 K

-495 APCIIF
+495 APCIVF

-538 IILMAATNLP
+538 IIVMAATNLP

-567 PNPDVRGRQ
+567 PSPDVRGRQ
-576 EILELYLQDKPLAE
+576 DILELYLQDKPVGS
-590 DIDVKAIARGT
+590 DVNVNAIARST

-647 TMFLSE
+647 SMFISDE
-653 EGKKLTAYHESGH
+653 SRKLTAYHESGH
-666 AIVAFSTE
+666 AIVALNTK
-674 GAHPIHKATIM
+674 GAHPIHKATIL

-691 GMVTQLPSGDETSIS
+691 GMVTQLPSQDETSIS

-724 ELIFGRDHVT
+724 ELIFGEENVT
-734 TGASSDL
+734 TGARNDL
-741 HTATELAHYMVSNCG
+741 HTATELAQYMVSNCG
-756 MSDTIGPIHI
+756 MSNAIGPVHV
-766 KERPSSDM
+766 KERPSVDM

-779 AEVMKLLRE
+779 AEVGRLLRE
-788 AYDRVKVL
+788 AYERVTHL
-796 LKKHEKALHA
+796 LKKHEKQLHA
-806 LAIAL
+806 LANAL
-811 LEYETLSADEIKRIL
+811 LERETLTADEINKVVH
-826 LPYREGQLP
+826 PCQEEPQLP
-835 EQQQEEQQEEGD
+835 FQEEAFA
-847 LVLV
+847 LT